1 MLTSQNPAWSK
12 TSDSFT
18 CFRPFQCFQ
27 SNFWVTSS
35 RVRVA
40 ATSFRT
46 NLSILPKQRAH
57 PHVNVANKE
66 FFVGRSLRATLRGFL
81 KSLLSTA
88 KRPLR
93 TAQREGSIFTYC
105 RLQNLPTFAFRCGSL
120 RLCLCFLPA
129 AAATSRRTFSTSLHC
144 VFGGFPADFRQNF
157 GVFGEMFGIRF
168 GCRLCAVRH

>member
-1 MLTSQNPAWSK
+1 MFSAISVLSKQFLGYFFTRTCCRNFIPHKSVNTTETACTSARKRCQ
-12 TSDSFT
+12 
-18 CFRPFQCFQ
+18 Q
-27 SNFWVTSS
+27 
-35 RVRVA
+35 RV
-40 ATSFRT
+40 
-46 NLSILPKQRAH
+46 LCW
-57 PHVNVANKE
+57 
-66 FFVGRSLRATLRGFL
+66 RSLRATLRGFL

-157 GVFGEMFGIRF
+157 GVFGEIFGSRF